1 MENLL
6 GIGCLIYAIYL
17 AISKR
22 LPYRKEVMLKKG
34 TENTCLKIEIIA
46 FICLFLVFEM
56 MYLIS
61 FFIRGSII
69 LGIFSIIGG
78 SLLINVTNSNK
89 VFQTSTKYKTG
100 CAFTIIGGGL
110 MSIACIL
117 LYISFFYKNQPSNE
131 LRSGEFNSKA
141 IYYDYGDDKSEQVDD
156 SIKNKVSL
164 LRELKNKGEINDQ
177 EFRDMLM
184 DLIKRKEE
192 QD

>member
-1 MENLL
+1 MNQTKATLVKVS
-6 GIGCLIYAIYL
+6 GIFAMIDAIGSIF
-17 AISKR
+17 A
-22 LPYRKEVMLKKG
+22 G
-34 TENTCLKIEIIA
+34 
-46 FICLFLVFEM
+46 LFLATSMGYFGETLTGYGMVIPNVN
-56 MYLIS
+56 IS
-61 FFIRGSII
+61 REAYIAIGIVLII

-100 CAFTIIGGGL
+100 CAFTIIGGGF